1 VTLRLSREHRE
12 TSQRISITHPKIW
25 RMHHWRSAFHHRLLL
40 RTRTRAISSCSYNSK
55 SLTTVTILPQ
65 RYRMAEIQIQDSNGK
80 AITVATNY
88 STAIDATTTTTSA
101 DVITNGKEQ
110 RQHAVLTLVM
120 KIEYNGYCY
129 AGFQRQTAT
138 NTTANINSSKENN
151 NTSSKPAKRKRTTC
165 DSPTPSST
173 NLSTAFPNT
182 IQHQLEM
189 AIQKYTNLSL
199 STLRLRGAGRT
210 DAGVHATG
218 QMVAFDIPIRLLGVG
233 FEEEEGE
240 SITETLSE
248 HCFQHL
254 REAYLILM
262 RHLYSLTNNNPN
274 DEGTNDPTRGR
285 PNLASD
291 QWQIR
296 RAITTRLPSDI
307 AIRYVKMYTANE
319 FKPFEPRKD
328 VKCKTYIYKLR
339 FRKLS
344 YIMMEPHPI
353 IHPICNSGPHLLRRI
368 NDQNTIWLCPW
379 ALDPELLR
387 KSSLA
392 LVGKHDF
399 VNFVHKEE
407 RKKRR
412 NNSKAVVAAGDGVS
426 LPSPPVHEIDLF
438 DFNVAFTQSEGDKT
452 VHDEGNV
459 VGMTALP
466 PVMDATFTLRAKGFQ
481 RSMVRNLVGFVV
493 DVARGIRSLEDIPVL
508 LLEEVEERLT
518 HDEGDTVNNS
528 NNKYLSLGNSSSMVN
543 SAPAC
548 GLCLAEV
555 EYDHDNFV

>member
-1 VTLRLSREHRE
+1 MQYR
-12 TSQRISITHPKIW
+12 
-25 RMHHWRSAFHHRLLL
+25 RSAFNLYRLLRI
-40 RTRTRAISSCSYNSK
+40 RTISGYSYNNK
-55 SLTTVTILPQ
+55 TLKATAITTVLPQ
-65 RYRMAEIQIQDSNGK
+65 RYRMVEMSDLNGK
-80 AITVATNY
+80 AITTNS
-88 STAIDATTTTTSA
+88 STAIEAATTIRVNA
-101 DVITNGKEQ
+101 AANTNKKEHMQ
-110 RQHAVLTLVM
+110 RAVLTFVM
-120 KIEYNGYCY
+120 KVEYNGYCY

-138 NTTANINSSKENN
+138 NTANTNTNNSTNSKNN
-151 NTSSKPAKRKRTTC
+151 DNHHTKPAKRKRATTC

-173 NLSTAFPNT
+173 NPTSAFPNT

-210 DAGVHATG
+210 DAGVHASG
-218 QMVAFDIPIRLLGVG
+218 QVVAFDIPIRLLGVG
-233 FEEEEGE
+233 FEKEEGD

-248 HCFQHL
+248 HCYQHL
-254 REAYLILM
+254 REAYLTLM
-262 RHLYSLTNNNPN
+262 RHLHYPTNNNPN
-274 DEGTNDPTRGR
+274 DEGNNDPTKRR

-307 AIRYVKMYTANE
+307 AIRSVKMYAANE

-344 YIMMEPHPI
+344 YIMMEPHATI

-368 NDQNTIWLCPW
+368 HDQDTIWLCPW

-412 NNSKAVVAAGDGVS
+412 NINAGVVAGDSVS

-438 DFNVAFTQSEGDKT
+438 DFNVAFTQSEGDTT

-508 LLEEVEERLT
+508 LLEEEEWRLT
-518 HDEGDTVNNS
+518 YAESDAIN
-528 NNKYLSLGNSSSMVN
+528 NNKYPSLGSSSSSSMVN

-548 GLCLAEV
+548 GLYLAEV
-555 EYDHDNFV
+555 EYDHDNFL